1 MGLKLDINDEKVDK
15 NNSVFSDLILENLIK
30 FIGYV
35 ESEFDYEN
43 VDDYQYIDQDISDGF
58 WVYNGDSMFELSFF
72 NFIVMLFFVRVS
84 I

>member
-72 NFIVMLFFVRVS
+72 NVIVILFFVRVS

>member
-1 MGLKLDINDEKVDK
+1 MENDEEYNYLVVYKLRNDMGLKLDINDEKVDK

-43 VDDYQYIDQDISDGF
+43 VDDY
-58 WVYNGDSMFELSFF
+58 
-72 NFIVMLFFVRVS
+72 
-84 I
+84 

>member
-30 FIGYV
+30 FIGYF

-72 NFIVMLFFVRVS
+72 NVIVMLFFVRVS